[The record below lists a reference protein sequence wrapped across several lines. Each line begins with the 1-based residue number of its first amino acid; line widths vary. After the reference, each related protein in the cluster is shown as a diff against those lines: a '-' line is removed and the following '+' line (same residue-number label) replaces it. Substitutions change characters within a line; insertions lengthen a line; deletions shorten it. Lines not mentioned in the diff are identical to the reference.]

1 MMRKLSEVEVE
12 MDSET
17 WEMGNSEMALNEANR
32 QLESQQMEL
41 YHVNQR
47 ASSVQMNT

>member
-1 MMRKLSEVEVE
+1 

-17 WEMGNSEMALNEANR
+17 WEMGNSEMALIETNC

-41 YHVNQR
+41 YDVNQR
-47 ASSVQMNT
+47 ASTVQMNT